1 MAPSRIR
8 IAAALLFSVAVHAVL
23 FGMEFGGE
31 NTAVTPGPERK
42 VEVRLVPRRVPPVPV
57 VKKEVL
63 PPETVRK
70 ATVPQKI
77 TPAPVAPMRPVQ
89 VAVREIPPLAL
100 PAPPRVP
107 EEAVEPVPDLAEKA
121 VERFD
126 DSVPPRNRLN
136 EDVAGEPAQAP
147 IRLARPLYRKNPPP
161 EYPALAR
168 RRHLQGTVVLEVSV
182 SAEGAVEE
190 VRVEE
195 SSGHKV
201 LDRAALRA
209 VWNWLFE
216 PGRRGGERIAM
227 RVMVPVRFDL
237 R

>member
-1 MAPSRIR
+1 MSDLSRIR
-8 IAAALLFSVAVHAVL
+8 IAAALFFSVAAHAVL
-23 FGMEFGGE
+23 FGIEFGGE
-31 NTAVTPGPERK
+31 TTSVRPGPERK
-42 VEVRLVPRRVPPVPV
+42 VEVRLVPRRVPPVV
-57 VKKEVL
+57 AKEVS
-63 PPETVRK
+63 PPERVRK
-70 ATVPQKI
+70 ATVPQKT
-77 TPAPVAPMRPVQ
+77 TPAPVASTQPVQ
-89 VAVREIPPLAL
+89 VAVREIPPVAL

-107 EEAVEPVPDLAEKA
+107 EEVAEPVPDLAESA
-121 VERFD
+121 VENGD
-126 DSVPPRNRLN
+126 EPAPPRNKLA
-136 EDVAGEPAQAP
+136 EEVAGAPAQTP

-161 EYPALAR
+161 EYPSLAR

-182 SAEGAVEE
+182 SAEGTVEE
-190 VRVEE
+190 LMVEE

-209 VWNWLFE
+209 VGDWLFE

>member
-1 MAPSRIR
+1 MSGRSRIR
-8 IAAALLFSVAVHAVL
+8 IAAALVFSVAAHAVL
-23 FGMEFGGE
+23 FGIEFGGE
-31 NTAVTPGPERK
+31 TTAVRPGPERK
-42 VEVRLVPRRVPPVPV
+42 VEVLLVPRRVPPVV
-57 VKKEVL
+57 EKEVS

-70 ATVPQKI
+70 ATVSQKT
-77 TPAPVAPMRPVQ
+77 TPAPVPPIRPVQ

-100 PAPPRVP
+100 PSPPRVP
-107 EEAVEPVPDLAEKA
+107 EEVVEPVPDLAEA
-121 VERFD
+121 AGESGED
-126 DSVPPRNRLN
+126 LAPPRNKPAG
-136 EDVAGEPAQAP
+136 EVAGAPAKALV
-147 IRLARPLYRKNPPP
+147 RLARPLYRKNPPP

-182 SAEGAVEE
+182 SADGTVDEL
-190 VRVEE
+190 RVGE

-209 VWNWLFE
+209 VGDWLFE

>member
-1 MAPSRIR
+1 M
-8 IAAALLFSVAVHAVL
+8 
-23 FGMEFGGE
+23 
-31 NTAVTPGPERK
+31 TPGHKRK

-57 VKKEVL
+57 VAEEVL

-77 TPAPVAPMRPVQ
+77 TPAPVPPIRPVQ
-89 VAVREIPPLAL
+89 VAVREIPPVAL

-107 EEAVEPVPDLAEKA
+107 EEVIDAVPDFAEKA
-121 VERFD
+121 MESGVD
-126 DSVPPRNRLN
+126 PAAPRNKPA
-136 EDVAGEPAQAP
+136 EEVAGAPAQAL

-161 EYPALAR
+161 EYPSIAR

-182 SAEGAVEE
+182 SAEGTVDEL
-190 VRVEE
+190 RVEE

-209 VWNWLFE
+209 VGDWLFE